1 MTIVAVFMVDE
12 MVTIYI
18 NDRELYKTVA
28 NRFLVCINVF
38 DFNSTNYYF
47 RLYMYM

>member
-1 MTIVAVFMVDE
+1 MNIVAMFMVDE

-28 NRFLVCINVF
+28 NEFLVCIYVF
-38 DFNSTNYYF
+38 DFKSTNYYS
-47 RLYMYM
+47 RLYMCL